1 MRSTLGG
8 LRSQPS
14 LTWRLK
20 SKFPQTGKKS
30 GLPVRSPEEFENA
43 SCFLILL
50 VSTLLVAA
58 LILSLTLVAAPVIL
72 IARLRVAAAL
82 LILPGL
88 RGVAGIVALVLALF
102 VAILLCLLL
111 IALRLPALLA
121 GIPILVRHWDAST
134 LEMDFSGMVSV

>member
-1 MRSTLGG
+1 L
-8 LRSQPS
+8 
-14 LTWRLK
+14 
-20 SKFPQTGKKS
+20 
-30 GLPVRSPEEFENA
+30 
-43 SCFLILL
+43 FLILL

-111 IALRLPALLA
+111 ITLRLPALLA